1 MKEDTVK
8 MFRDTEDRLEKN
20 KMDKNSWKLPENNG
34 K

>member
-1 MKEDTVK
+1 MVK

-20 KMDKNSWKLPENNG
+20 KMENNSWKLLENNG

>member
-1 MKEDTVK
+1 MVK

-20 KMDKNSWKLPENNG
+20 KMESNSWKLLENNG